1 MDAIVIR
8 FTTRLF
14 DVANERP
21 NDLGKAK
28 MAADDE
34 CAAYVRE
41 VLAWVERT
49 MNMTAL
55 TVPHDGEV
63 VFIRRQ
69 LTPESF
75 LKRIRLASGE
85 T

>member
-1 MDAIVIR
+1 MDLIVIR

-21 NDLGKAK
+21 NDIRLLGKAK

-41 VLAWVERT
+41 VLEHEPAFVD
-49 MNMTAL
+49 
-55 TVPHDGEV
+55 VSID
-63 VFIRRQ
+63 
-69 LTPESF
+69 
-75 LKRIRLASGE
+75 
-85 T
+85 

>member
-28 MAADDE
+28 MAEDDE
-34 CAAYVRE
+34 CAACVRE
-41 VLAWVERT
+41 VLEHEPAFVD
-49 MNMTAL
+49 
-55 TVPHDGEV
+55 VSVD
-63 VFIRRQ
+63 
-69 LTPESF
+69 
-75 LKRIRLASGE
+75 
-85 T
+85 

>member
-21 NDLGKAK
+21 NDIRLLGKAK

-41 VLAWVERT
+41 VLEHEPAFVDVT
-49 MNMTAL
+49 I
-55 TVPHDGEV
+55 D
-63 VFIRRQ
+63 
-69 LTPESF
+69 
-75 LKRIRLASGE
+75 
-85 T
+85 